1 MTNLKI
7 NKIMKYKEI
16 KDSQQKKK
24 KIIMFRKKNP
34 L

>member
-1 MTNLKI
+1 MINIKI

-24 KIIMFRKKNP
+24 KMIMFRKKNP

>member
-1 MTNLKI
+1 MINLKI

-24 KIIMFRKKNP
+24 KMIMFRKKNP